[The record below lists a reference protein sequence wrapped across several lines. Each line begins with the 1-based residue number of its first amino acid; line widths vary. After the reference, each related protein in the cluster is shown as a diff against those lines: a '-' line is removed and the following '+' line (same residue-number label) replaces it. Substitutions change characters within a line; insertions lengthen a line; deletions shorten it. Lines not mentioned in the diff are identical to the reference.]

1 MKTLIISAAL
11 IRGAQACQATKK
23 DARYYL
29 HGFLLAANG
38 DVVGTNGHI
47 MFKGA
52 VAAGRDRPEQDTI
65 IELSGKI
72 PANAATVTFTFSA
85 AERGI
90 CTTDNGKAFPFSV
103 LDAKYPDYKR
113 VIPERYRA
121 EHSDGFGVH
130 AQYLAAT
137 MAVFGKD
144 ASVNVYPA
152 THNDSVR
159 VEYVCAEDSRH
170 ALKSAVLVIMPLRT
184 GGEFRPLCVPVPV
197 PVPVS
202 TAA

>member
-1 MKTLIISAAL
+1 MKTLLIPAAL

-47 MFKGA
+47 LFKGI
-52 VAAGRDRPEQDTI
+52 VSAGSDRPDADTI
-65 IELSGKI
+65 IQISGKI
-72 PANAATVTFTFSA
+72 PSNAETVTFTFSD

-103 LDAKYPDYKR
+103 LDAKYVDYTR

-121 EHSDGFGVH
+121 DHSDGFGVQ
-130 AQYLAAT
+130 AQYLAAV

-152 THNDSVR
+152 TNKDSLR
-159 VEYVCAEDSRH
+159 VEFACGTDYTHV
-170 ALKSAVLVIMPLRT
+170 LKSAVMVIMPVRT
-184 GGEFRPLCVPVPV
+184 GGDFRVLGASAPVPV
-197 PVPVS
+197 D
-202 TAA
+202 TAAA

>member
-1 MKTLIISAAL
+1 MKTLLIPAAL

-47 MFKGA
+47 LFKGI
-52 VAAGRDRPEQDTI
+52 VSAGSDRPDADTI
-65 IELSGKI
+65 IQISGKI
-72 PANAATVTFTFSA
+72 PSNAETVTFTFSD

-103 LDAKYPDYKR
+103 LDAKYVDYTR

-121 EHSDGFGVH
+121 EHSDGFGVQ
-130 AQYLAAT
+130 AQYLAAA
-137 MAVFGKD
+137 MSVFGKE

-159 VEYVCAEDSRH
+159 VEYACGTDSTH
-170 ALKSAVLVIMPLRT
+170 ALDGAVMVIMPART
-184 GGEFRPLCVPVPV
+184 GGYFRPLAVPVRV
-197 PVPVS
+197 D
-202 TAA
+202 TAAA

>member
-1 MKTLIISAAL
+1 MKTLTVSAAL

-23 DARYYL
+23 DARHYL

-47 MFKGA
+47 LFKGI
-52 VAAGRDRPEQDTI
+52 VSAGSDRPDVDTI
-65 IELSGKI
+65 IEISGKV
-72 PANAATVTFTFSA
+72 PANASTVTFNFSD

-90 CTTDNGKAFPFSV
+90 CTTDNGKAFPFQV
-103 LDAKYPDYKR
+103 IDAKYVDYKR
-113 VIPERYRA
+113 VIPERLRLA
-121 EHSDGFGVH
+121 HSDGFGVQ

-152 THNDSVR
+152 TNKDAIR
-159 VEYVCAEDSRH
+159 LEYACGTDYTH
-170 ALKSAVLVIMPLRT
+170 ALKSAVMVIMPMRT
-184 GGEFRPLCVPVPV
+184 GGDFRTLVVPVPV
-197 PVPVS
+197 PVD
-202 TAA
+202 TAAA

>member
-1 MKTLIISAAL
+1 MKTLTVSAAL

-47 MFKGA
+47 LFKGI
-52 VAAGRDRPEQDTI
+52 VSAGSERPDVDTI
-65 IELSGKI
+65 IEISGKV
-72 PANAATVTFTFSA
+72 PANASTATFTFSDA
-85 AERGI
+85 DRGI
-90 CTTDNGKAFPFSV
+90 CTTDNGKAFPFQV
-103 LDAKYPDYKR
+103 IDAKYVDYAR
-113 VIPERYRA
+113 VIPERHRM
-121 EHSDGFGVH
+121 EHSDGFGVQ

-144 ASVNVYPA
+144 ASVNVYPGA
-152 THNDSVR
+152 HNDSMR
-159 VEYVCAEDSRH
+159 LEYACAGDSPH
-170 ALKSAVLVIMPLRT
+170 ALKGAVMVIMPVRT
-184 GGEFRPLCVPVPV
+184 GGYFRPLCVPVPV
-197 PVPVS
+197 PVS